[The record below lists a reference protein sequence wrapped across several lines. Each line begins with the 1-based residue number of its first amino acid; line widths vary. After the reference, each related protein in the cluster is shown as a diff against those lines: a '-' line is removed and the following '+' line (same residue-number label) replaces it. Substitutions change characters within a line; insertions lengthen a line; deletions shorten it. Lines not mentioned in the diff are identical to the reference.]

1 MKLIKF
7 LSFIIVTLVV
17 ANVTLTNRSVDDRLV
32 VSSLAEEISA
42 LENEITILR
51 AQVADLGSIKNLTP
65 RLEAMGYTDTPKVA
79 SLPSVSAVA
88 SR

>member
-7 LSFIIVTLVV
+7 LSFIIVSLVV
-17 ANVTLTNRSVDDRLV
+17 ANVTLTNASVDDRLV
-32 VSSLAEEISA
+32 VSSLSQEISS
-42 LENEITILR
+42 LENELTILR

-65 RLEAMGYTDTPKVA
+65 RLEAMGFTDTPKVV
-79 SLPSVSAVA
+79 SLPTVSAVA